1 MFMSS
6 PTKRTILVRR
16 IMKILI
22 ICFGSMLFLL
32 AMLPCP
38 LCVRHADAASVTLA
52 WDPNIEPDLLGYRLY
67 YGKASRA
74 YEFVIDVGNHTTYN
88 ILDLEDEET
97 YYFTLKAYNV
107 FGYESDFSNEVS
119 YPGPI
124 VTTISLATG
133 WNLISLPVE
142 PFDPAIGVLT
152 GQISSCLLQV
162 LAYENDSWLY
172 YDPSQLDQNTLN
184 TMESGKGYWV
194 EMACPVEMR
203 VTGNRTTKPIN
214 LAVGKNFVGYNS
226 LTPLPIS
233 TALAGIA
240 NKYTRFGLY
249 KDDQWIF
256 YDPSDEAGSPL
267 KVLSPGNGYWIEV
280 TEETTW
286 TLPYTAY

>member
-1 MFMSS
+1 MST
-6 PTKRTILVRR
+6 PKERPILLRR
-16 IMKILI
+16 IIKILT

-32 AMLPCP
+32 PMLPCP
-38 LCVRHADAASVTLA
+38 LCVRPADAASVTLT
-52 WDPNIEPDLLGYRLY
+52 WNPNSEPDLAGYRLY
-67 YGKASRA
+67 YGKASRS
-74 YEFVIDVGNHTTYN
+74 YESIIDMGNQTKYTIVG
-88 ILDLEDEET
+88 LEDGET
-97 YYFTLKAYNV
+97 YYFAVKAYNAI
-107 FGYESDFSNEVS
+107 GYESAFSDELR
-119 YPGPI
+119 YPQPFD
-124 VTTISLATG
+124 VTISLAEG

-152 GQISSCLLQV
+152 SQISSCLLQV
-162 LAYENDSWLY
+162 LAYGNDTWLY
-172 YDPSQLDQNTLN
+172 YDPSQLGQNTLN

-194 EMACPVEMR
+194 EMACPGEMR
-203 VTGNRTTKPIN
+203 ITGNRTTKPIN

-240 NKYTRFGLY
+240 NKYTTFGLY

-256 YDPSDEAGSPL
+256 YDPNDEAGSPL

-286 TLPYTAY
+286 TLPYIPY